1 MVPSYILKFCE
12 LGRVDHIRESVR
24 AVGGL
29 YARKPVYVYPFHPAL
44 IRRDRSDIGYKAQY
58 SQFKVFCYA
67 HTLSCRSSRA
77 FSLTRKKI
85 DQHPLDVSGGEA
97 VQPHIIVKQIQ
108 NFFTGEALDTVFHV
122 AGFEVSLV
130 YVSGLYLVS
139 AGLSAGFRTI
149 PYAVH
154 AQEAGDLS
162 LYFPV
167 LQDLKIAPV
176 SVAAENIAGH
186 FRKVPLQY
194 QEQIRVRVVGK
205 DKAAQI
211 FYLYDDGLGTFCTFY
226 IIFRVKGLH

>member
-1 MVPSYILKFCE
+1 M
-12 LGRVDHIRESVR
+12 
-24 AVGGL
+24 
-29 YARKPVYVYPFHPAL
+29 
-44 IRRDRSDIGYKAQY
+44 
-58 SQFKVFCYA
+58 
-67 HTLSCRSSRA
+67 
-77 FSLTRKKI
+77 
-85 DQHPLDVSGGEA
+85 
-97 VQPHIIVKQIQ
+97 
-108 NFFTGEALDTVFHV
+108 

-139 AGLSAGFRTI
+139 AGLSAGFRII

-205 DKAAQI
+205 DKAAKI

-226 IIFRVKGLH
+226 LILRVHGLH